1 MNFTNDMEVLD
12 MDDVINVLIVMGVPV
27 AVTGFFF
34 WLVQR
39 KITQDAHKREQK
51 ALERENNSERLMLTM
66 IETTRASIV
75 LGKAT
80 ARAVQRI
87 PDAHCNGDMDSALAY
102 VDEQQKKQKEFLTEL
117 GVHSLYE

>member
-1 MNFTNDMEVLD
+1 MEGVLD
-12 MDDVINVLIVMGVPV
+12 LLIVMGVPT

-34 WLVQR
+34 WLLQR
-39 KITQDAHKREQK
+39 KLNKEAKKQEQEAQKREQK
-51 ALERENNSERLMLTM
+51 AQEREKNSERLMLTM

-102 VDEQQKKQKEFLTEL
+102 VDEQQIKQKEFLTEL